1 MGGVE
6 VMVGGSTKT
15 PFTIEY
21 IQGAGSA
28 KVGGG
33 GVFDTLNLLES
44 DESIDVR
51 LYVDNTFTEVYFQ
64 GGRVAMTI
72 NTPATDAVDV
82 DATATVWS
90 VSSIWVTPEDV
101 MRTPRL
107 DGKP

>member
-64 GGRVAMTI
+64 GGRVAMTV
-72 NTPATDAVDV
+72 NTPASDDADV
-82 DATATVWS
+82 TISSSVAGAAKAEAWS
-90 VSSIWVTPEDV
+90 VNSIWVTPE
-101 MRTPRL
+101 
-107 DGKP
+107 